1 MRIAILTCALGAL
14 AAAGCSNRPDRSE
27 GNPAQTA
34 SAVTAGSD
42 TGAIKNARDQTH
54 QAKSLEAP
62 MRLRGFLPMLDRMSK
77 MPLDQFN
84 QNLPAFKQE
93 LGNTIDAMAAD
104 LTREG
109 VPEGKFREL
118 GAKIQDEVGGG
129 TGSATR
135 NLTEAQRR
143 KFIADSRQL
152 IHEYQTAMNTHRPPG
167 DST

>member
-62 MRLRGFLPMLDRMSK
+62 MRLRGFLPMVDRMSK

-84 QNLPAFKQE
+84 QNVTAFKFE
-93 LGNTIDAMAAD
+93 LGNTIDAMSAD
-104 LTREG
+104 LTRERI
-109 VPEGKFREL
+109 PEGKFREQAGTIMERL
-118 GAKIQDEVGGG
+118 GGG
-129 TGSATR
+129 AGSTAKP
-135 NLTEAQRR
+135 LTEEQRQQL
-143 KFIADSRQL
+143 IADVRKL
-152 IHEYQTAMNTHRPPG
+152 IHEYQVAMNTHRPPG

>member
-1 MRIAILTCALGAL
+1 
-14 AAAGCSNRPDRSE
+14 
-27 GNPAQTA
+27 
-34 SAVTAGSD
+34 
-42 TGAIKNARDQTH
+42 
-54 QAKSLEAP
+54 
-62 MRLRGFLPMLDRMSK
+62 MSK

-104 LTREG
+104 LTRAG
-109 VPEGKFREL
+109 VSEGKFREQA
-118 GAKIQDEVGGG
+118 AKIQDEVGGG

-143 KFIADSRQL
+143 KFIADIRQL
-152 IHEYQTAMNTHRPPG
+152 IQEYQTAMNTHRPPG